1 MNDYWLRQK
10 YRMSGLKL
18 LAEIASMSSD
28 AKEKIFSDWFAYCDE
43 DSDPICRKITRCA
56 RDGICAN
63 KPIQEI
69 VDDMIRV
76 IPEEERM
83 KPDIKGFKFVS
94 NVSGEIV
101 ERVYSEKEQK
111 YKLRAIYPGL
121 LPGSDSYGDS
131 FADLAYGYESQGAI
145 RDLEEYVAQGSMI
158 EWGKIVSCR
167 CDDDLTALATALSQM
182 GRHLL
187 FAGLEDERLPNIVIK
202 AVLSGRC
209 PDENADTVAE
219 NILNERREKQ

>member
-69 VDDMIRV
+69 VDEINSV
-76 IPEEERM
+76 FNIFGNYERAYDVDFQN
-83 KPDIKGFKFVS
+83 DIKNK
-94 NVSGEIV
+94 
-101 ERVYSEKEQK
+101 
-111 YKLRAIYPGL
+111 
-121 LPGSDSYGDS
+121 
-131 FADLAYGYESQGAI
+131 I
-145 RDLEEYVAQGSMI
+145 RNFLD
-158 EWGKIVSCR
+158 KII
-167 CDDDLTALATALSQM
+167 M
-182 GRHLL
+182 
-187 FAGLEDERLPNIVIK
+187 N
-202 AVLSGRC
+202 
-209 PDENADTVAE
+209 
-219 NILNERREKQ
+219 

>member
-76 IPEEERM
+76 IPEEERI
-83 KPDIKGFKFVS
+83 KPDIKGFKFVP

-101 ERVYSEKEQK
+101 ERVY
-111 YKLRAIYPGL
+111 
-121 LPGSDSYGDS
+121 
-131 FADLAYGYESQGAI
+131 
-145 RDLEEYVAQGSMI
+145 
-158 EWGKIVSCR
+158 
-167 CDDDLTALATALSQM
+167 
-182 GRHLL
+182 
-187 FAGLEDERLPNIVIK
+187 
-202 AVLSGRC
+202 
-209 PDENADTVAE
+209 
-219 NILNERREKQ
+219 REK